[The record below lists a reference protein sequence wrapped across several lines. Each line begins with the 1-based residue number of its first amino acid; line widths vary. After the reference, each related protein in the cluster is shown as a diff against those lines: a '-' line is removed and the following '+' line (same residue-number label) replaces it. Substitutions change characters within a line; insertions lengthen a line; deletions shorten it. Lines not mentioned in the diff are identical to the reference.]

1 MAGQTTVGEEDVL
14 AEYFRTHDVPGELQ
28 EYKEM
33 FGYFG
38 EGMPQGRYDG
48 AERRPKVRL
57 SRLLMAVAAAA
68 AVALTVVVAWPD
80 GGCVA
85 EPPSGHVPMVAA
97 VADSTVEN
105 VADTASG
112 NVRTVAPRKPRRR
125 MGKYRYRPAPPKVY
139 YAESRPAPTAAHAD
153 SMAEAD
159 RMLAAKLCEMER
171 ADEML
176 QRKIEEMQVEH
187 DLEIALME
195 AIAEQR
201 VEEEEEVY

>member
-57 SRLLMAVAAAA
+57 SRLLMAVAAA
-68 AVALTVVVAWPD
+68 
-80 GGCVA
+80 
-85 EPPSGHVPMVAA
+85 AA